1 MRAHVTT
8 SDHLPTFRS
17 RVLRA
22 VILGLPGVAI
32 LPFVLPVP
40 DGVPAAAL
48 LVNPAILLLLAALGG
63 AWAVP
68 RVGLGSAVVLRS
80 NVDPRALLAW
90 LAAGIAAGIVVAF
103 LDHAFGRGWE
113 TGLPS
118 LREGRDAGDLA
129 LGLLYGG
136 LTEEVMLRWGLMSL
150 LAAGLMKLLPRGPAL
165 WSAAVVSA
173 ILFAL
178 AHLPAVMLETG
189 GLTTPLLL
197 RTLLW
202 NGLLGLAFGAAF
214 LRHGLEAAILSHMGA
229 HVGFSIVAL

>member
-1 MRAHVTT
+1 VTT
-8 SDHLPTFRS
+8 PIHLPPFRT

-22 VILGLPGVAI
+22 VLLGLPGVAA
-32 LPFVLPVP
+32 LPLLLPAP

-48 LVNPAILLLLAALGG
+48 LVNPTILLLLAALAGG
-63 AWAVP
+63 WAAP
-68 RVGLGSAVVLRS
+68 RAGLGSAVVLRS
-80 NVDPRALLAW
+80 VVAPRALLAW
-90 LAAGIAAGIVVAF
+90 LAAGIAGGLIVAF
-103 LDHAFGRGWE
+103 LDHALGRVWD

-150 LAAGLMKLLPRGPAL
+150 LALGLLRLLPRGPAL
-165 WSAAVVSA
+165 WGAAVAAA

-178 AHLPAVMLETG
+178 AHLPAVVLETG
-189 GLTTPLLL
+189 GLTLPLFL

-214 LRHGLEAAILSHMGA
+214 IRHGLEAAIAAHMGA
-229 HVGFSIVAL
+229 HLGFSLAAL